1 MTARC
6 RCMKGSI
13 AACVRGCFVHMCSH
27 SHGLDSALDT
37 RKGNPS
43 ARHLCTKGESISKEP
58 ACSHPQ
64 PRRRASSVPLP
75 GPLAGRAA
83 RLQRSAASHPLEPWW
98 NLTLM
103 NFRFSADLAG
113 ANLVQTALVDL
124 VYRVVSEALH
134 NAKALTRQDVQRQAP
149 HFGDVGP
156 KGTVDSAAFDAHQ
169 DTQVDAAPV
178 RPWPIA
184 VHTEPV
190 AVHQGL
196 HQLKVRGAGARESSI
211 GLVIVAFLCGYR
223 VGFHV
228 FPGLR
233 LQRERAIS
241 GADDL
246 EAVKIRVALYSLAN
260 RAEHDVADLCRR
272 PPFKLLVKEPSGH
285 DLEVASLPVLADVAA
300 AFPKIALFDYVG
312 TRGRV
317 DLGPLIDTVH
327 YCRGCGNDV
336 VKVPTASPPNRTLL
350 ILRHVLPTDAVHI
363 FGGTAA

>member
-27 SHGLDSALDT
+27 SHGLDSALHVPI
-37 RKGNPS
+37 RS
-43 ARHLCTKGESISKEP
+43 RVVEHLLYLSLGRWLEGLDELSILVLVADEGLPFVSR
-58 ACSHPQ
+58 CS
-64 PRRRASSVPLP
+64 R
-75 GPLAGRAA
+75 
-83 RLQRSAASHPLEPWW
+83 
-98 NLTLM
+98 
-103 NFRFSADLAG
+103 ADLAG
-113 ANLVQTALVDL
+113 ANLVQAALVDL

-223 VGFHV
+223 VG
-228 FPGLR
+228 
-233 LQRERAIS
+233 
-241 GADDL
+241 
-246 EAVKIRVALYSLAN
+246 
-260 RAEHDVADLCRR
+260 LC
-272 PPFKLLVKEPSGH
+272 
-285 DLEVASLPVLADVAA
+285 
-300 AFPKIALFDYVG
+300 
-312 TRGRV
+312 T
-317 DLGPLIDTVH
+317 
-327 YCRGCGNDV
+327 
-336 VKVPTASPPNRTLL
+336 
-350 ILRHVLPTDAVHI
+350 
-363 FGGTAA
+363 FG